1 VHRSRPII
9 IIIIVGERSDKRIS
23 GQAVRFLVL
32 YPCHF
37 EPRGFFEGGVRNAV
51 FIKIVGRSVDR
62 FEQSVQSSVLSI
74 FHTNTRRIYILNLFL
89 QRFDVLI
96 IVRRGMEYGPC
107 DIRSSSRTAFCY
119 CSMKPNEQDLNMQL
133 DMGRSSW

>member
-1 VHRSRPII
+1 MFDPEFRKTGTFTCEV
-9 IIIIVGERSDKRIS
+9 
-23 GQAVRFLVL
+23 
-32 YPCHF
+32 
-37 EPRGFFEGGVRNAV
+37 
-51 FIKIVGRSVDR
+51 IKIVGRSVDQL
-62 FEQSVQSSVLSI
+62 EQSVESSVLSI